1 MKKLLIPLFIA
12 LTASAFVFASSASA
26 AEGKSMTP
34 QQQKFANCAH
44 ESKGMKSV
52 EHKKFMSD
60 CLAGKT
66 HEMQAG
72 AAHEGMAASSAMK
85 SEKSKT
91 HATTSKMMTS
101 RDDSVA
107 SLVTAGTV
115 PASRPLALATSIPF
129 AAARPA
135 FVGLSED
142 A

>member
-12 LTASAFVFASSASA
+12 LTASAFVFASSAA
-26 AEGKSMTP
+26 AAQGKSMTP

-44 ESKGMKSV
+44 ESKGMKGV

-85 SEKSKT
+85 SEKSRT

-101 RDDSVA
+101 REKMKTCSA
-107 SLVTAGTV
+107 EAKNKKLMGSE
-115 PASRPLALATSIPF
+115 RK
-129 AAARPA
+129 A
-135 FVGLSED
+135 FMSECLRGGGK
-142 A
+142 